1 MVPESPVDRAGG
13 GKRFQ
18 TLLTCLHNG
27 SLPFYFI
34 IKSHAC
40 LPPSGSLK
48 AAQSSISEIALWTIV
63 RDGQR
68 DGWMDGAQW
77 LERGKI

>member
-1 MVPESPVDRAGG
+1 MVPESAVDRAGG
-13 GKRFQ
+13 GKRFL

-40 LPPSGSLK
+40 LPPAPGSLK

-68 DGWMDGAQW
+68 DGWMDGW
-77 LERGKI
+77 LEPSG